1 MLGCVLDSY
10 ALTLPL
16 TLTLT
21 LTLTPTPT
29 LALTLTLTLFL
40 TLTLRRY
47 CSGGVAS
54 SLCLVATV
62 LALGAKGLQ
71 LPGRASRARRA

>member
-1 MLGCVLDSY
+1 MVLLGRGP
-10 ALTLPL
+10 ALTPTL

-21 LTLTPTPT
+21 LTLTFTLTLALAPT
-29 LALTLTLTLFL
+29 LALFL
-40 TLTLRRY
+40 TLTQRRY

-71 LPGRASRARRA
+71 LPDRASRARRA

>member
-1 MLGCVLDSY
+1 MVLLGRGP
-10 ALTLPL
+10 ALTP

-21 LTLTPTPT
+21 LTLTPPLTLT
-29 LALTLTLTLFL
+29 LALALTLALFL

-54 SLCLVATV
+54 SLFLVATV